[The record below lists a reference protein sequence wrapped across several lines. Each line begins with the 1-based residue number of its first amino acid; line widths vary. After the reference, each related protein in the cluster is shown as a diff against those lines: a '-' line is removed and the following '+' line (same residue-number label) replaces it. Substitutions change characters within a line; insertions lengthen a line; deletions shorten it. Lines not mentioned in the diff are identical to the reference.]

1 MRNYSSTAVATT
13 LASAISS
20 SDTSMTLAAATGLPS
35 VPFTLVIEPDTAYE
49 EIVTV
54 TARSGTSVSAMSRGQ
69 ESTTARSH
77 AAGSVVKHMVTGR
90 DLQDVQDHI
99 ANTTTAHGVTGAV
112 VGTTNSQ
119 TLTNKA
125 ISGSANTLTNI
136 AQSSVTNLVTDLSN
150 KSAVG
155 HTHTL
160 ANVTDITASAAE
172 VNILDGVTSS
182 TTELNKL
189 TGVTTT
195 TAQLNYLN
203 TATSNIQTQ
212 LDAKAPLANP
222 TFTTGITFEG
232 ATNDTF
238 ETTLTVVDPTA
249 DRTITLP
256 NATGT
261 VALTSD
267 IPTITTAYASVYRST
282 GSTTTDTVLSYPN
295 ENADTN
301 SFHDNTTNNS
311 RITIPSGLGGKY
323 RVSASVTAYYNG
335 ADSSFKAHLRKNGTK
350 VDGTDV
356 SGIANITYGTTGGN
370 IDTIITL
377 AAADYLEVYVDVT
390 TSGAG
395 IGFYSTFNVQYL
407 GA

>member
-13 LASAISS
+13 LASAITS

-35 VPFTLVIEPDTAYE
+35 VPFTLVIEPDTTYE

-54 TARSGTSVSAMSRGQ
+54 TARSGTSISAMSRGQ

-77 AAGSVVKHMVTGR
+77 ASASVVKHMVTGR

-99 ANTTTAHGVTGAV
+99 VNTTTAHGVTGAV

-136 AQSSVTNLVTDLSN
+136 AQASVTNLVTDLSN
-150 KSAVG
+150 KAASS

-160 ANVTDITASAAE
+160 VNVTDVTASAAE
-172 VNILDGVTSS
+172 VNTLDGVTSS
-182 TTELNKL
+182 TAELNKL

-195 TAQLNYLN
+195 AAQLNYLN
-203 TATSNIQTQ
+203 TASSNIQTQ

-232 ATNDTF
+232 TTADAF
-238 ETTLTVVDPTA
+238 ETTLAVTDPTA

-267 IPTITTAYASVYRST
+267 IVTSAYASAYRST
-282 GSTTTDTVLSYPN
+282 GALTADGTLSYPN
-295 ENADTN
+295 ENADTS
-301 SFHDNTTNNS
+301 SFHDNTTQNA
-311 RITIPSGLGGKY
+311 RMTIPTGLGGKY
-323 RVSASVTAYYNG
+323 RVSATVTAYYNG
-335 ADSSFKAHLRKNGTK
+335 ADSSFKAYLRKNGTK

-356 SGIANITYGTTGGN
+356 SGIANNTYGTTGGN

-377 AAADYLEVYVDVT
+377 AAADYLDVYADVT
-390 TSGAG
+390 TSGPG
-395 IGFYSTFNVQYL
+395 IGFYSTFNVQFL

>member
-35 VPFTLVIEPDTAYE
+35 VPFTLVLDPDSANE

-77 AAGSVVKHMVTGR
+77 ASGVVVKHMVTGR
-90 DLQDVQDHI
+90 DLQDAQDHI

-136 AQSSVTNLVTDLSN
+136 AQASVTNLVTDLSN
-150 KSAVG
+150 KAASS

-160 ANVTDITASAAE
+160 ANVTDVTASAAE
-172 VNILDGVTSS
+172 VNILDGVTAS
-182 TTELNKL
+182 TAELNL
-189 TGVTTT
+189 LDGVTAT
-195 TAQLNYLN
+195 TAEINYIDGV
-203 TATSNIQTQ
+203 TSNIQTQ

-232 ATNDTF
+232 TTADAF
-238 ETTLTVVDPTA
+238 ETTLTVTDPTA

-267 IPTITTAYASVYRST
+267 IVTSAYVSIYRST
-282 GSTTTDTVLSYPN
+282 GSTTTDTALSYPN
-295 ENADTN
+295 ENADTS

-335 ADSSFKAHLRKNGTK
+335 ADSSFKAYLRKNGTK

-356 SGIANITYGTTGGN
+356 SGIANVTYGTTGGN

-377 AAADYLEVYVDVT
+377 AAADYLDVYVDVT
-390 TSGAG
+390 TSGPG
-395 IGFYSTFNVQYL
+395 IGFYSTFNAQFL